1 MLTRMLSRLR
11 IPILL
16 VLLAFGV
23 FMWWWNRPERVVARR
38 VAGLF
43 EAANVPADM
52 GNIGRGTRGGALEP
66 FLAKSITFEGP
77 DGPTE
82 QIDGPQPKDYIMGAY
97 SQVATACRSASVQDV
112 QVEDVTV
119 NGEEA
124 DVTATV
130 DAVIEMPDGT
140 KPVDGIEHLEM
151 KWLKQDGKWVLSR
164 AKWRETG
171 RK

>member
-1 MLTRMLSRLR
+1 MLRRLLV
-11 IPILL
+11 PILALL
-16 VLLAFGV
+16 VAFGA

-43 EAANVPADM
+43 EATNVPADLS
-52 GNIGRGTRGGALEP
+52 NIGRQTRGGALEP
-66 FLAKSITFEGP
+66 YLAKSVTFDGP
-77 DGPTE
+77 EGPTE
-82 QIDGPQPKDYIMGAY
+82 QLEGSQPKDYIMGAF
-97 SQVATACRSASVQDV
+97 SQVAIACRSASVQDV
-112 QVEDVTV
+112 KVEDVTV

-124 DVTATV
+124 DVTATI

-151 KWLKQDGKWVLSR
+151 KWLKQEGKWVLSR
-164 AKWRETG
+164 AKWRESG